1 MLALV
6 LADSV
11 VVVQVEPE
19 LGLCLNWYWLPEAV
33 VLNCADEVVTL
44 LWLNSEVMGAEQ
56 VAAVVVVNV
65 LVADQSLHTLL
76 VQRRLVW

>member
-6 LADSV
+6 LADSA

-19 LGLCLNWYWLPEAV
+19 LGLCLNWNWLPAAV

-56 VAAVVVVNV
+56 VAAGGCKRPGSRPVAPHVVGT
-65 LVADQSLHTLL
+65 ASSRT
-76 VQRRLVW
+76 W

>member
-6 LADSV
+6 LADSA

-19 LGLCLNWYWLPEAV
+19 LGLCRNRSWLPEAV
-33 VLNCADEVVTL
+33 VLSCADEVVTL

-56 VAAVVVVNV
+56 VAAGVVNV